1 MQSYWNP
8 EEAYAA
14 TVFFHNQALHN
25 ILHCSVDRTGWSS
38 EGRPMLFSYVCNL

>member
-8 EEAYAA
+8 EEAFAA

-25 ILHCSVDRTGWSS
+25 ILYCSVSRSGLS
-38 EGRPMLFSYVCNL
+38 R